1 MVMLTDTS
9 VWIAHFRDQET
20 VEVELLRRQLA
31 SRIVPIG
38 DLVAMELLQGM
49 SRGQAMSL
57 ERWLRFLDLHAMASP
72 PVVLQSARNYRYL
85 RERGYTVRS
94 SIDCIIATYCIQEG
108 HSLLHRDRDYEPFEA
123 YLGLRVERA

>member
-1 MVMLTDTS
+1 MLTDTS

-49 SRGQAMSL
+49 SPGQALSL
-57 ERWLRFLDLHAMASP
+57 ESWLRFLDLHAMASP

>member
-1 MVMLTDTS
+1 MLTDTS

-20 VEVELLRRQLA
+20 VEVELLRHQLA

-49 SRGQAMSL
+49 SPAQAMSL
-57 ERWLRFLDLHAMASP
+57 ENWLRFLDLHAMASP

-85 RERGYTVRS
+85 RSRGHTVRS
-94 SIDCIIATYCIQEG
+94 AIDCIIATYCIQEG